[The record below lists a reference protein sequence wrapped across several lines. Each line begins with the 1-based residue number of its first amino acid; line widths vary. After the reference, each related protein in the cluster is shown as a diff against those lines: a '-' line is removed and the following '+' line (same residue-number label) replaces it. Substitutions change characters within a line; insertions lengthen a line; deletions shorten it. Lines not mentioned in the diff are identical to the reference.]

1 MSMYDRRR
9 DRTKTHSWTP
19 GAVRVSPDEPF
30 ESLTSRTML
39 LAEMRHFSV
48 LMSSV
53 VSCLP
58 PFVVVDAD
66 DWRKNLS

>member
-1 MSMYDRRR
+1 M
-9 DRTKTHSWTP
+9 
-19 GAVRVSPDEPF
+19 RVSPDEPF

-39 LAEMRHFSV
+39 LAEIRHFSV